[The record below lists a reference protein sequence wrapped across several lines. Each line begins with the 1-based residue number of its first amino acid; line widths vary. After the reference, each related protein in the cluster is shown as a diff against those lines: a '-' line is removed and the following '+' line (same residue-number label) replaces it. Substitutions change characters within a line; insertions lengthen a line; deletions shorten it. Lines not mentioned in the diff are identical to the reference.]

1 MNNATHNPSERNS
14 WTGRNFAVV
23 AIILVIA
30 TLGAA
35 LIFADLST
43 EAIVTR
49 VQKEAISDELE
60 ALVAIANEE
69 GSEALRDA
77 LELRSRLT
85 SQHFMHL
92 LVNPAGQR
100 VVGDLDAW
108 PRELSDDGSW
118 TKFEFR
124 RGGGAPETAFG
135 LSSTLPDGSRVM
147 IARDVEALARVRG
160 DVLRAFGAAL
170 LFAVGVSLAIGYAL
184 DRLVVSRVRAFVT
197 TAENV
202 MDGRLSARVPI
213 GDERDELAQLG
224 RTLNVMLDRV
234 ETLMTGLRAVT
245 DSLAHDLRTP
255 LTRLTG
261 NLEAAQKGGEQEREA
276 AIAAAYA
283 EGHRLKQTFE
293 TLIDIAR
300 AETGLSREAMRQT
313 DLGELVAD
321 MVDLFEPLA
330 EDRGVSLLGKTEP
343 VTMLAHRALLGQAI
357 GNLIDNSIKYAR
369 VDGAIDVS
377 LKKTPTGA
385 EIIVSDNGPGIP
397 DEERSLALQRFQR
410 LARDADAP
418 GAGLG
423 LSIVS
428 AAAHLHGG
436 RLRLEDNAPGLRA
449 VIELNDAPADQPK
462 R

>member
-1 MNNATHNPSERNS
+1 VKSAAQESSKQNS
-14 WTGRNFAVV
+14 WTGRNFATV

-30 TLGAA
+30 TLSAA
-35 LIFADLST
+35 LIFADLSV

-49 VQKEAISDELE
+49 GQQEAISDELE

-69 GSEALRDA
+69 GSPALHDA

-92 LVNPAGQR
+92 LINPAGVR
-100 VVGDLDAW
+100 VVGDMQAW
-108 PRELSDDGSW
+108 PKELKQDDTW
-118 TKFEFR
+118 TKFTFTR
-124 RGGGAPETAFG
+124 NGGRPETAFG
-135 LSSTLPDGSRVM
+135 LSSSLPDGSRVM
-147 IARDVEALARVRG
+147 IARDVEVLARVRV

-170 LFAVGVSLAIGYAL
+170 LFAVGVALAIGYAL

-197 TAENV
+197 TAESV
-202 MDGRLSARVPI
+202 MAGRLSARVPI
-213 GDERDELAQLG
+213 GDERDELAELG

-234 ETLMTGLRAVT
+234 QSLMNGMRAVT

-261 NLEAAQKGGEQEREA
+261 NLEAAQTGGEAERQA

-300 AETGLSREAMRQT
+300 AETGLSRETMRET
-313 DLGELVAD
+313 DLSELVAD

-330 EDRGVSLLGKTEP
+330 EDRGLTLACVAEP
-343 VTMLAHRALLGQAI
+343 ISMLAHRALLGQAI
-357 GNLIDNSIKYAR
+357 GNLIDNSIKYAPP
-369 VDGAIDVS
+369 DGAIEVR
-377 LKKTPTGA
+377 LNKTPDGA
-385 EIIVSDNGPGIP
+385 EIVVADNGPGIP
-397 DEERSLALQRFQR
+397 DGERSLAVQRFQR

-418 GAGLG
+418 GTGLG

-449 VIELNDAPADQPK
+449 VIELHDAPSDQPK

>member
-1 MNNATHNPSERNS
+1 MKSAAQETSKQNS
-14 WTGRNFAVV
+14 WTGRNFAAI

-35 LIFADLST
+35 LIFADLSV

-49 VQKEAISDELE
+49 GQQEAISDELQ
-60 ALVAIANEE
+60 ALVAIADQE
-69 GSEALRDA
+69 GSPALHDA

-85 SQHFMHL
+85 SQHFVHL
-92 LVNPAGQR
+92 LINPAGQR
-100 VVGDLDAW
+100 VVGDLQVWPEELTKDDA
-108 PRELSDDGSW
+108 W
-118 TKFEFR
+118 TKFTLTR
-124 RGGGAPETAFG
+124 SGGRPETAFG
-135 LSSTLPDGSRVM
+135 LSASLPDGSRVM
-147 IARDVEALARVRG
+147 IARDVEVLERVRL

-170 LFAVGVSLAIGYAL
+170 LFAVGVALAIGYAL

-197 TAENV
+197 TAESV
-202 MDGRLSARVPI
+202 MAGRLSARVPI
-213 GDERDELAQLG
+213 GAERDELAELG

-234 ETLMTGLRAVT
+234 QSLMNGMRAVT

-261 NLEAAQKGGEQEREA
+261 NLEAAQTAAEPERQA

-300 AETGLSREAMRQT
+300 AETGLSRETMRET
-313 DLGELVAD
+313 DLFELVSD
-321 MVDLFEPLA
+321 MVDLFAPLA
-330 EDRGVSLLGKTEP
+330 EDRGLTLACVAEP
-343 VTMLAHRALLGQAI
+343 ITLLAHRALLGQAI
-357 GNLIDNSIKYAR
+357 GNLIDNSIKYASP
-369 VDGAIDVS
+369 DGAIEVR
-377 LKKTPTGA
+377 LNKTPDGA
-385 EIIVSDNGPGIP
+385 EIIVADNGPGIP
-397 DEERSLALQRFQR
+397 DGERSLAVQRFQR

-418 GAGLG
+418 GTGLG

-449 VIELNDAPADQPK
+449 VIELHDAPADQPK

>member
-1 MNNATHNPSERNS
+1 MRTAQDASKQNS
-14 WTGRNFAVV
+14 WTGRNFAFV

-30 TLGAA
+30 ALGAA

-43 EAIVTR
+43 ESIVTR
-49 VQKEAISDELE
+49 VQQEAISDELE

-92 LVNPAGQR
+92 LINPAGQR
-100 VVGDLDAW
+100 VVGDLAAW
-108 PRELSDDGSW
+108 PEELRRDDTW
-118 TKFEFR
+118 TRFEFQR
-124 RGGGAPETAFG
+124 VGGGSPETAFG
-135 LSSTLPDGSRVM
+135 LSSSLPDGSRVM

-160 DVLRAFGAAL
+160 DVLRAFGTAL
-170 LFAVGVSLAIGYAL
+170 VFAVGVALAIGYAL

-197 TAENV
+197 TAESV
-202 MDGRLSARVPI
+202 MAGRLSARVPI
-213 GDERDELAQLG
+213 GDERDELAELG

-234 ETLMTGLRAVT
+234 QALMTGLRAVT

-261 NLEAAQKGGEQEREA
+261 NLEAAQKGTEQERQT

-300 AETGLSREAMRQT
+300 AETGLSREAMRET
-313 DLGELVAD
+313 DLAELVAD

-330 EDRGVSLLGKTEP
+330 EDRGLTIACIAEP
-343 VTMLAHRALLGQAI
+343 LTMLAHRALLGQAI
-357 GNLIDNSIKYAR
+357 GNLIDNSIKYSPP
-369 VDGAIDVS
+369 DGKIEVR
-377 LKKTPTGA
+377 LKKTPEGA
-385 EIIVSDNGPGIP
+385 EIIVADNGPGIP
-397 DEERSLALQRFQR
+397 DEERSLAVQRFQR

-418 GAGLG
+418 GTGLG

-449 VIELNDAPADQPK
+449 VLEMNDALA
-462 R
+462 

>member
-1 MNNATHNPSERNS
+1 VNKAAPDLSKQNS
-14 WTGRNFAVV
+14 WTGRNFAAV

-49 VQKEAISDELE
+49 VQQEAISDELE

-92 LVNPAGQR
+92 LINPAGQR

-108 PRELSDDGSW
+108 PQELSDDGAW

-124 RGGGAPETAFG
+124 RGGGPPETAFG
-135 LSSTLPDGSRVM
+135 LSSSLPDGSRVM
-147 IARDVEALARVRG
+147 IARDVDALARVRG

-170 LFAVGVSLAIGYAL
+170 LFAVGVTLAIGYAL

-197 TAENV
+197 TAESV

-213 GDERDELAQLG
+213 GDERDELAELG

-261 NLEAAQKGGEQEREA
+261 NLEAAQKGSEQERQA

-313 DLGELVAD
+313 DLAELVAD

-330 EDRGVSLLGKTEP
+330 EDRGVSLVGKTEP

-369 VDGAIDVS
+369 ADGAIDVS

-385 EIIVSDNGPGIP
+385 EIIVADNGPGIP
-397 DEERSLALQRFQR
+397 DEERLIAVQRFQR

-418 GAGLG
+418 GTGLG